1 MTDQYNAG
9 IVRVLQRVQ
18 DNIKQQIDEGEAGG
32 FVDQRAIFNIG
43 RLDAVIETLG
53 GESSRERWR

>member
-1 MTDQYNAG
+1 MTDQLNVG

-18 DNIKQQIDEGEAGG
+18 DNIKDQVDEDELEG
-32 FVDQRAIFNIG
+32 FVDQRAISNIG

-53 GESSRERWR
+53 GESSRERWA